1 MNICQMKRDSSKR
14 VRPHEEKDH
23 SFQPTS
29 GKTGTVVDVW
39 VFSVRSRKP
48 IPFHEP
54 CSSFSA
60 PEMLQSIVRYIF
72 PSSTEDNSS
81 TPQAATTAALLKKCA
96 GKKITITPQLLS
108 SLNSQVIRSSM
119 YLSFYNPERKLTCF
133 TLPTHE
139 RLFFIS
145 SSTLIHQLTSLE
157 SQETNPFT
165 RRVQSYQYNQLLL
178 TSNPVSTSSLTKKNY
193 AHSQHQLFVK
203 LSQEINLNHLTF
215 PESVDGKKSVIEDN
229 ELVRFV
235 INLTAQ
241 IYLPMLLNVNAS
253 HIPLILD
260 DFVELLNLLEI
271 ATGKHGVTFQDYLTH
286 KTIEY
291 SDLMEQQYI
300 RLFYR
305 IVSTLTSQ
313 DSGVD
318 VSEKIFRSKDLCLED
333 LCSEILTTLSS
344 SNLVAVLSTVMDPVT
359 DARVMVNNLLSWID
373 NMLNVVHTIVN
384 LLILIT
390 QQNHGEYSQEFYQ
403 RSLCHARALAT
414 MFMRHVVEPFQIV
427 KDNGYPLQLREGDIL
442 MMSNGNADTT
452 FGGKGRKCPSQ
463 PWSYLFM
470 RRMLELIT
478 TRYRITY
485 SPPSST
491 IPEPISF
498 SGSISCVPTTRRAK
512 AVVRMPPQDSENNSW
527 FWNKFSTQGVR
538 LIPIEQTTLDVGTTV
553 CDKLSVQ

>member
-1 MNICQMKRDSSKR
+1 
-14 VRPHEEKDH
+14 
-23 SFQPTS
+23 
-29 GKTGTVVDVW
+29 
-39 VFSVRSRKP
+39 
-48 IPFHEP
+48 
-54 CSSFSA
+54 
-60 PEMLQSIVRYIF
+60 MLQSVIRYIF
-72 PSSTEDNSS
+72 PSESDHSSNSS
-81 TPQAATTAALLKKCA
+81 SAAATTAALLKKCS
-96 GKKITITPQLLS
+96 GKKITISPQSLS

-133 TLPTHE
+133 TLPTRE

-203 LSQEINLNHLTF
+203 LSQEINLDQITF
-215 PESVDGKKSVIEDN
+215 PESDDPSDNNESRKKTIIEDD

-241 IYLPMLLNVNAS
+241 IYLPMLLNVDPARV
-253 HIPLILD
+253 PLILD
-260 DFVELLNLLEI
+260 DFVELLSLLEI
-271 ATGKHGVTFQDYLTH
+271 ATGKHGVTFQDYLAH
-286 KTIEY
+286 KAIEY

-305 IVSTLTSQ
+305 IVLKLTSPGQ
-313 DSGVD
+313 GEGED
-318 VSEKIFRSKDLCLED
+318 VSLDQSLEDSEKIALSQELSLEDLCLE
-333 LCSEILTTLSS
+333 ILSALSS
-344 SNLVAVLSTVMDPVT
+344 SNLVGVLSTVMSPVT

-384 LLILIT
+384 LLILIA
-390 QQNHGEYSQEFYQ
+390 QQNHGEYSQDFYQ

-414 MFMRHVVEPFQIV
+414 MFMRHVEAPFQIV
-427 KDNGYPLQLREGDIL
+427 KDNGCALQLRPGDIL
-442 MMSNGNADTT
+442 MMSNGNVDTT

-470 RRMLELIT
+470 RRALELIA
-478 TRYRITY
+478 TRYHITCT
-485 SPPSST
+485 SPS
-491 IPEPISF
+491 PEPVSASC
-498 SGSISCVPTTRRAK
+498 SGSISCVPSLRSASVKTKTVA
-512 AVVRMPPQDSENNSW
+512 MPPQDTENNSW
-527 FWNKFSTQGVR
+527 FWNKFSTKGVR
-538 LIPIEQTTLDVGTTV
+538 LVPID
-553 CDKLSVQ
+553 